1 MDAPT
6 QVLAAPT
13 NERRALRVSGEKYKN
28 LSKKAQIILVSF
40 ECSRDADQ
48 PLQAWLKWETS
59 PPPTAICGFIGL
71 VLIGFIIFVVWVKK
85 DVGEKIRDRV
95 LDWRIKRRVSR
106 STRRILK
113 ELEAVPDPPSTAM
126 ATATAK
132 PKSSAKNDN
141 SRDNLMVPSSPR
153 SKAATDISTQ
163 SEKEQQQ
170 LPPCTE
176 TAEIRMPQP
185 AHIQSQPDPSAP
197 VPDTREL
204 KP

>member
-1 MDAPT
+1 MDARALSIFLTGLLAAT

-28 LSKKAQIILVSF
+28 LSKKAQIILIS
-40 ECSRDADQ
+40 S
-48 PLQAWLKWETS
+48 
-59 PPPTAICGFIGL
+59 ICGFIGL

-85 DVGEKIRDRV
+85 DVGEKIRDRT

-113 ELEAVPDPPSTAM
+113 ELEAMPDPPSTA
-126 ATATAK
+126 TATAK
-132 PKSSAKNDN
+132 PSSSAQND
-141 SRDNLMVPSSPR
+141 SSKDNLMGPPSPK
-153 SKAATDISTQ
+153 SKAATEISTS

-170 LPPCTE
+170 LPPYTE
-176 TAEIRMPQP
+176 TADVRMPEP

-197 VPDTREL
+197 VPYTREL

>member
-1 MDAPT
+1 MDARLLSIVLTGLSAAT

-28 LSKKAQIILVSF
+28 LSKKAQIILIAS
-40 ECSRDADQ
+40 
-48 PLQAWLKWETS
+48 
-59 PPPTAICGFIGL
+59 ICGFIGL

-85 DVGEKIRDRV
+85 DVGEKIRDRT

-113 ELEAVPDPPSTAM
+113 ELEAMPDPPSM
-126 ATATAK
+126 ATATAQ
-132 PKSSAKNDN
+132 PSSSAQNDN
-141 SRDNLMVPSSPR
+141 SKDNLMAPSSPK

-170 LPPCTE
+170 LPPYTE

-185 AHIQSQPDPSAP
+185 AHIQSHPDPRAP
-197 VPDTREL
+197 VPYTREL